1 MGKKIGRGGHHG
13 GIHWGI
19 AADEHALYV
28 PIADIGEHPFAKG
41 DRRPGIHAL
50 DIETEQFYGVTRK
63 TLVHKIFECFAGSP
77 RQFHYLP
84 ASFLPAV

>member
-28 PIADIGEHPFAKG
+28 PIADIGEHPLQ
-41 DRRPGIHAL
+41 R
-50 DIETEQFYGVTRK
+50 
-63 TLVHKIFECFAGSP
+63 
-77 RQFHYLP
+77 
-84 ASFLPAV
+84 